1 LRRLRRETQRGSRL
15 RQCRLDG
22 GEVRGGE
29 DETRKEKEEVGLYLI
44 MKFSW
49 DPRKADSNLRKHG
62 VAFDEA
68 ITVFNDPL
76 AFIFDDMEHSEEE
89 HREIIIGYSAL
100 SRLILVCFVERAEE
114 TIRIISARRA
124 TKDEVKDY
132 EKNARKKIP

>member
-1 LRRLRRETQRGSRL
+1 
-15 RQCRLDG
+15 
-22 GEVRGGE
+22 
-29 DETRKEKEEVGLYLI
+29 

-100 SRLILVCFVERAEE
+100 SRLILVCFVERAED
-114 TIRIISARRA
+114 TIRIISARP
-124 TKDEVKDY
+124 VKPGERKIY
-132 EKNARKKIP
+132 EEG

>member
-1 LRRLRRETQRGSRL
+1 
-15 RQCRLDG
+15 
-22 GEVRGGE
+22 
-29 DETRKEKEEVGLYLI
+29 

-49 DPRKADSNLRKHG
+49 DPRKADGNLRKHG

-68 ITVFNDPL
+68 ITVFSDPL
-76 AFIFDDMEHSEEE
+76 ALIFDDREHSEDE

-100 SRLILVCFVERAEE
+100 SRLLLVCFVERNED